1 VERVT
6 IETTVPL
13 LPCLTVD
20 DSIAFYEALG
30 FDVARTQ
37 TRPYLYMAFRLGG
50 IELHFKDAA
59 PHLDPSDELS
69 GGCLVM
75 VDAVEGYHRDFTS
88 GLRRRYGRVPAQGLP
103 RLTRLRPG
111 QTRFCLY
118 DPSGNCVV
126 FIDRDE
132 PDIEYGGSKSM
143 SGLAKALDNVRIL
156 RDFKNDDA
164 LAVRALDVALR
175 RHGDGASRVDLARAI
190 ANRTELAIALDDAD
204 GAAASRGELAAMALT
219 DVERAAIDEDL
230 RAIDVVER
238 WLSY

>member
-1 VERVT
+1 MT
-6 IETTVPL
+6 ETTVPL

-20 DSIAFYEALG
+20 DSIEFYEALG
-30 FDVARTQ
+30 FDVARRQ
-37 TRPYLYMAFRLGG
+37 TRPYLYMAFQLGN

-75 VDAVEGYHRDFTS
+75 VDAVEGYHREFTS
-88 GLRRRYGRVPAQGLP
+88 GLRRRYGRVPAQSLP

-126 FIDRDE
+126 FINRDE
-132 PDIEYGGSKSM
+132 PDVEYGGSSSM

-164 LAVRALDVALR
+164 LAARALDVALR
-175 RHGDGASRVDLARAI
+175 RHGASAPRVDLARAM
-190 ANRTELAIALDDAD
+190 ANRVELAIALGDSD
-204 GAAASRGELAAMALT
+204 GAAVGRGELAAMALNET
-219 DVERAAIDEDL
+219 ERAAIDEDL
-230 RAIDVVER
+230 RAIDEVER
-238 WLSY
+238 WLSH

>member
-1 VERVT
+1 MT
-6 IETTVPL
+6 ETTVPL

-30 FDVARTQ
+30 FDVADRQ

-50 IELHFKDAA
+50 IELHFKDGS

-88 GLRRRYGRVPAQGLP
+88 GLRRRYGRVPARGLP

-132 PDIEYGGSKSM
+132 PDVEYGGSKSM

-164 LAVRALDVALR
+164 LAARALDVALR
-175 RHGDGASRVDLARAI
+175 RHGDGALRVELARAI
-190 ANRTELAIALDDAD
+190 ANRAELAIALGDSDL
-204 GAAASRGELAAMALT
+204 AAASRAELAAMALT
-219 DVERAAIDEDL
+219 AAERAEIDVDL
-230 RAIDVVER
+230 RAIDEVER
-238 WLSY
+238 WLSH

>member
-1 VERVT
+1 MT
-6 IETTVPL
+6 ATTVPL
-13 LPCLTVD
+13 LPCLAVD
-20 DSIAFYEALG
+20 DSIEFYEALG
-30 FDVARTQ
+30 FDVARRQ

-59 PHLDPSDELS
+59 PQLDPSDELS

-111 QTRFCLY
+111 QTRFCVY

-126 FIDRDE
+126 FINRDE
-132 PDIEYGGSKSM
+132 PDIEYGGSSSM

-164 LAVRALDVALR
+164 LAARALDVAVR

-190 ANRTELAIALDDAD
+190 ANRIELAIALGDSD
-204 GAAASRGELAAMALT
+204 GATAGRGELAAMALNDT
-219 DVERAAIDEDL
+219 ERAAIDEDL
-230 RAIDVVER
+230 RAIDEVER
-238 WLSY
+238 WLSH

>member
-1 VERVT
+1 MT

-132 PDIEYGGSKSM
+132 PDVEYGGSTSM

-164 LAVRALDVALR
+164 LAARALDVALR
-175 RHGDGASRVDLARAI
+175 RHGDGASRVELARAI
-190 ANRTELAIALDDAD
+190 ANRTELAIALGDSD
-204 GAAASRGELAAMALT
+204 GAATSRGELAAMALT
-219 DVERAAIDEDL
+219 DAERAEIDEDL
-230 RAIDVVER
+230 RAIDEVQR

>member
-1 VERVT
+1 MEPMT
-6 IETTVPL
+6 ETTVPL
-13 LPCLTVD
+13 LPCLAVN
-20 DSIAFYEALG
+20 DSVEFYEALG
-30 FDVARTQ
+30 FDVARRQ
-37 TRPYLYMAFRLGG
+37 TRPYLYMVFRLGST
-50 IELHFKDAA
+50 ELHFKDAA

-75 VDAVEGYHRDFTS
+75 VDAVEGYHRDFTG
-88 GLRRRYGRVPAQGLP
+88 GLRRTYGRVLAQGLP

-132 PDIEYGGSKSM
+132 PDIEYGGSSSM

-164 LAVRALDVALR
+164 LAARALDVALR
-175 RHGDGASRVDLARAI
+175 RHGGTAPRVDLARAM
-190 ANRTELAIALDDAD
+190 ANQVELAIALGDSAGADAARDD
-204 GAAASRGELAAMALT
+204 LAAMALNAA
-219 DVERAAIDEDL
+219 ERAEIDVDL
-230 RAIDVVER
+230 RAIDEVER
-238 WLSY
+238 WLSH